1 MIKFNNQSNIWN
13 LSDLN
18 VFSMY
23 IEENPEIQRS
33 EIQINVQQQIQLNSE
48 IVFSLQKGKL
58 IYFLLIF

>member
-1 MIKFNNQSNIWN
+1 
-13 LSDLN
+13 
-18 VFSMY
+18 MY

>member
-18 VFSMY
+18 VYSMY